1 MGLGLKEL
9 RDSTCKLRLTKLH
22 WKGFNYSSKFCSS
35 AAEGP
40 IVQCIRHLF
49 DSLTKD
55 IIIFSVMHIAKEKPQ
70 TLFIEWEILPTRNK
84 QSPCYQRK
92 MELLAEKGLLRN
104 ISLSIG
110 LLGILEK

>member
-1 MGLGLKEL
+1 
-9 RDSTCKLRLTKLH
+9 
-22 WKGFNYSSKFCSS
+22 
-35 AAEGP
+35 
-40 IVQCIRHLF
+40 
-49 DSLTKD
+49 
-55 IIIFSVMHIAKEKPQ
+55 MHIAKEKPQ

-92 MELLAEKGLLRN
+92 MELLEEKGLLRN